1 MGLTRNDKQRI
12 QDLQENFETDEN
24 LADSDRNS
32 FGTKLITMANFYK
45 AKVNSV
51 NDYTELDSGA
61 LSQIAEYMALYELFN
76 QLHEEYIRLDNFRC
90 HNIARLCGLLSY
102 TDLELTDKIKKYEW

>member
-12 QDLQENFETDEN
+12 QELQENFETDEN
-24 LADSDRNS
+24 LADSDRMYLGS
-32 FGTKLITMANFYK
+32 KIAGLMSYYETKYK
-45 AKVNSV
+45 SYG
-51 NDYTELDSGA
+51 DLTELDGDMA
-61 LSQIAEYMALYELFN
+61 KDYAEYKALYTFL
-76 QLHEEYIRLDNFRC
+76 QDIHEKYIQLDNNRC